1 VAQRSKQTKR
11 ELKLQKRAAR
21 EAALRAE
28 RRRTMVTAGIVVAV
42 MAVGLALIGVT
53 LWQDRQAAAE
63 QARLAAEAQ
72 SEAARQ
78 ASEEAEAL
86 ANRDVACD
94 ATAPEQASEQ
104 RSTFPAARE
113 VMEEGVD
120 YRAVIDTSCGE
131 IVIDLAEE
139 QAPQTVNS
147 FVFLAQEGFFD
158 GLEIFRNATT
168 IGALQTGSGTNDAS
182 WQIGYTLPDELEFA
196 EQEGYPP
203 GAVAMANGGANTG
216 GSQFFFVY
224 NDSFTEAFPEPA
236 YSRFATVVEG
246 MEVIERIGEI
256 ETIGAAGESP
266 SEIIYMNSVEIV
278 EGSAEATESPT
289 SASPSPEPA
298 PSE

>member
-28 RRRTMVTAGIVVAV
+28 RRRTMITAGIVVTV
-42 MAVGLALIGVT
+42 VAVGLALIGVT
-53 LWQDRQAAAE
+53 LWQERQAVAE

-131 IVIDLAEE
+131 IVIDLAED

-147 FVFLAQEGFFD
+147 FLFLAQEGFFD

-182 WQIGYTLPDELEFA
+182 WQLGYTLPDELEFA
-196 EQEGYPP
+196 QEEGYPA
-203 GAVAMANGGANTG
+203 GAVAMANAGPDTG
-216 GSQFFFVY
+216 NSQFFFVY
-224 NDSFTEAFPEPA
+224 DDKFSQAFSEPT
-236 YSRFATVVEG
+236 YTRFATVIEG
-246 MEVIERIGEI
+246 MDVLERIGEI

-289 SASPSPEPA
+289 AASPSPEPE